1 MLNLLRYTL
10 TWMEADRMTQ
20 SSFFFFFFTDVSNL
34 VNWFNTEKK
43 NFFFFFF
50 QVKNWRGDLIIQ
62 IFEVKNLNPRHSR
75 SIPMSP
81 RWAVSI
87 NIRKPNRMG
96 IIYRFFGGGG
106 DDELTQNSVGN
117 PKGKKKKS
125 SAREKMSVNIY
136 GDLLLSPSICH
147 THKKLN
153 SLQ

>member
-20 SSFFFFFFTDVSNL
+20 SSFFLQTSPIWL
-34 VNWFNTEKK
+34 IGLTQKRK
-43 NFFFFFF
+43 NFFCFFF

-62 IFEVKNLNPRHSR
+62 IFKVKNLNPRHSR

-117 PKGKKKKS
+117 PKGEKKKS